1 MRHQQNHFLRPVLV
15 AFMTLFVLSLTL
27 PSPMPVQA
35 NAPRCTDGY
44 ALWASNQRGDN
55 IIEMSGSENRINGK
69 TRSNADLR
77 ISGSKNQLTEAVAYV
92 TLFQDGG
99 DANRY
104 PTPQRV
110 AVSQPPVSY
119 AISAYRPGGSAA
131 QAAQAD
137 GRYQVINGDLDVSD
151 STTLNGLY
159 YVTGDAKLSASAIR
173 GTFTIVAEGSLD
185 VSGSELQATAYAD
198 GLLFFANKQEQGAS
212 VIKLAGSES
221 TLRGVIYGPGGTVE
235 LSGSKNN
242 VIGMIL
248 GDALKLNGS
257 QLTISFAEP
266 YCPGNPGTPPIV
278 DPYPASIKLADN
290 DISHLVSVINNVT
303 FVTIQFRVANTGQG
317 RADDVRLI
325 IDRVRDD
332 DDDDYFVFDH
342 FTILQGSGVLQE
354 WSEDQLVAS
363 LGQGGTLPAHSSVLV
378 SATYRLRENMQ
389 DNHASNQLTFKLTTR
404 VLFTDT
410 TGLCVT
416 HMPLTLLPVAT
427 SNLAAPSSRVY
438 LPFVI
443 RR

>member
-1 MRHQQNHFLRPVLV
+1 MRNQRNYFLRPVLV
-15 AFMTLFVLSLTL
+15 AFMTLFALSLAF

-35 NAPRCTDGY
+35 SAPRCTDGY

-77 ISGSKNQLTEAVAYV
+77 ISGSKNQLTEAVEYG

-151 STTLNGLY
+151 PTTLNGLY

-198 GLLFFANKQEQGAS
+198 GLLFFANKQAQGAS

-257 QLTISFAEP
+257 QLIVSFAEP

-278 DPYPASIKLADN
+278 DPNPASIKLADN

-332 DDDDYFVFDH
+332 DDDDFVFDN
-342 FTILQGSGVLQE
+342 FTVLQGSGVLQE
-354 WSEDQLVAS
+354 RSDDQLVAS
-363 LGQGGTLPAHSSVLV
+363 LGQGGTLPANSSVLV
-378 SATYRLRENMQ
+378 SATYRLRANMQ
-389 DNHASNQLTFKLTTR
+389 DNHASNQLTFKLATR
-404 VLFTDT
+404 VLFSDT
-410 TGLCVT
+410 MGARATT
-416 HMPLTLLPVAT
+416 IPLTLLPVAT
-427 SNLAAPSSRVY
+427 SNLAEPSSRVY